1 MYIQILI
8 YICFIKQT
16 KTNKMTIFAN
26 LSNGNEAQIKVEGNQ
41 TQILNFIENY
51 KGNDLGNDLVLEDFV
66 TDFKLTGVV
75 IEK

>member
-1 MYIQILI
+1 
-8 YICFIKQT
+8 
-16 KTNKMTIFAN
+16 MTIFAN

>member
-1 MYIQILI
+1 
-8 YICFIKQT
+8 
-16 KTNKMTIFAN
+16 MTIFAN

-41 TQILNFIENY
+41 AQILNFIENY

-66 TDFKLTGVV
+66 IDFKLTGVV